1 MAVNVVQNALSS
13 RRFNRWLPWI
23 AAAVLAAGVIAF
35 LVAYFG
41 NTADSKESFGSGQAQ
56 RFAPQRTVALDP
68 KARLVAGEFIA
79 TAVARRHL
87 AQAWSLATE
96 NVKGGLT
103 RKEWLSGDIR
113 VPALGAPIG
122 TAAITKIVY
131 SHPKDAEINIVVLPK
146 ANKNGVGTT
155 LFVVDLKKVGS
166 RWLVDYCQAQA
177 SPGAPTPS

>member
-13 RRFNRWLPWI
+13 RRVERWLPWI
-23 AAAVLAAGVIAF
+23 AGAVLAAGVIAF

-41 NTADSKESFGSGQAQ
+41 NTADTKETFGPGKPQTFQAQ
-56 RFAPQRTVALDP
+56 RTVPLARD
-68 KARLVAGEFIA
+68 ARLVAGKFVA
-79 TAVARRHL
+79 TAVARRNL
-87 AQAWSLATE
+87 DQAWPLATE

-113 VPALGAPIG
+113 VPALGAPLG
-122 TAAITKIVY
+122 TAAITKIVS
-131 SHPKDAEINIVVLPK
+131 SHPKDAEINIVVIPK
-146 ANKNGVGTT
+146 PNKNGVKTT

-177 SPGAPTPS
+177 SPGAPHPT

>member
-13 RRFNRWLPWI
+13 RRVSRWLPWI
-23 AAAVLAAGVIAF
+23 AGAVLAAGVIAF
-35 LVAYFG
+35 VVAYFG
-41 NTADSKESFGSGQAQ
+41 NTADSKESFGPGKPQAFQ
-56 RFAPQRTVALDP
+56 ANRTVRLDP
-68 KARLVAGEFIA
+68 RARVVAGKFIS
-79 TAVARRHL
+79 TAVARRNL
-87 AQAWSLATE
+87 AQAWPLATE

-113 VPALGAPIG
+113 VPALGAPIA

-131 SHPKDAEINIVVLPK
+131 SHPRDAEINVVVIPK
-146 ANKNGVGTT
+146 PNNSGIKAT

-177 SPGAPTPS
+177 APGAPAPG